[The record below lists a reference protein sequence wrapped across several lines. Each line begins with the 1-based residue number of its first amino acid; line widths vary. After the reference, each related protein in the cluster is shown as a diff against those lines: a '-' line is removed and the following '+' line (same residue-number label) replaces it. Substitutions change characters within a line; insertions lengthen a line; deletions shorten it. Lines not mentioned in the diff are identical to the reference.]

1 MVNAGKRIGR
11 LDVQREC
18 ADETKT
24 KYPKDT
30 CGRNDRHKELAQEL
44 CVVVEILGPEIH
56 LEVANHVEEHEPHQH
71 DAGESHDPFL
81 AH

>member
-1 MVNAGKRIGR
+1 M
-11 LDVQREC
+11 QSEC
-18 ADETKT
+18 ADEANT

-30 CGRNDRHKELAQEL
+30 CGWNDWHKELAQEL
-44 CVVVEILGPEIH
+44 CVLIEMRLAQIH
-56 LEVANHVEEHEPHQH
+56 LEVADHMEEHEPHQH